1 MFHYFRWKVQKHGD
15 ATLLVHDFLWIQV
28 AYAGNKIEGEFYL
41 FPYYD
46 ENKKTVQ
53 YYAFDS
59 LEQKQLFEKF
69 LKVNGVWTKTA
80 FQIAQ
85 TSQDE
90 LSDAVSRM
98 DVKFFQALPG
108 IWPKSAKK
116 IMLELKDSFKV
127 EELSSLDIDQKM
139 FKDIVKSLRGLWYD
153 ADSIKKVL
161 LTYKDSIT
169 REKMPDII
177 KRIISQL

>member
-15 ATLLVHDFLWIQV
+15 ATLLVHDFLWIQIS
-28 AYAGNKIEGEFYL
+28 YAGNKEEGEFYL

-53 YYAFDS
+53 YYAFDT
-59 LEQKQLFEKF
+59 LEQKQIFEQF
-69 LKVNGVWTKTA
+69 LKVSWVWTKTA
-80 FQIAQ
+80 FQI
-85 TSQDE
+85 SQMPQSE
-90 LSDAVSRM
+90 ISDAVSRM
-98 DVKFFQALPG
+98 DVKFFQSIPWIG
-108 IWPKSAKK
+108 PKSAKK

-127 EELSSLDIDQKM
+127 EELTTLDIDQKL
-139 FKDIVKSLRGLWYD
+139 FKDIVKSLRWLWYD

-161 LTYKDSIT
+161 LTYKDPIT
-169 REKMPDII
+169 RENMPKII